1 MWQSIKKRG
10 YKQDLL
16 HFYHKNITFADKNQS
31 TMKFKILYIPL
42 FVVLSLLY
50 GCTIKDPWSDLQ
62 NVYPCSPE
70 IPEKIENSDFI
81 YVTHE
86 ALLNNRTVRN
96 YTLCFDK
103 TKYAA
108 RWVAYPLHKSYRGN
122 SGRTYDTRDVWP
134 YDPEISSSLQAVGK
148 GGYSGYTR
156 GHQIPSAD
164 RTATVDLNK
173 QTFYMS
179 NMTPQ
184 AYDFN
189 GGIWLNLEDKV
200 RSNMGKNDTIYV
212 VTGAHWENTNIKA
225 GKYPVPT
232 HYYKVVLKSHSGT
245 SVYSAPKSDLRCI
258 GFWMSHRATGTLNSS
273 YCKSVKEIE
282 QLTGFTF
289 FPKVDVDKTQCV
301 PSQWGF

>member
-1 MWQSIKKRG
+1 
-10 YKQDLL
+10 
-16 HFYHKNITFADKNQS
+16 
-31 TMKFKILYIPL
+31 MKFKILYIPL

-50 GCTIKDPWSDLQ
+50 GCTIKDHGRTCKMFT
-62 NVYPCSPE
+62 CSPE

-86 ALLNNRTVRN
+86 ALLNNRIVRN

-134 YDPEISSSLQAVGK
+134 DLRISSSLQAVGK

-232 HYYKVVLKSHSGT
+232 HYYKVVLEISFWHFGL
-245 SVYSAPKSDLRCI
+245 LRSKKRPPLHR
-258 GFWMSHRATGTLNSS
+258 FWMSHHATGTLNSS

-282 QLTGFTF
+282 QLTSLHS
-289 FPKVDVDKTQCV
+289 
-301 PSQWGF
+301 SQK

>member
-1 MWQSIKKRG
+1 MATAIWMWQSIKKRG
-10 YKQDLL
+10 YNRFTAFLPQK
-16 HFYHKNITFADKNQS
+16 HFLCRKNQS
-31 TMKFKILYIPL
+31 TTTKILYIPL

-86 ALLNNRTVRN
+86 ALLNNRIVRN

-148 GGYSGYTR
+148 GGYNGYTR

-173 QTFYMS
+173 QTFYIEHDTAS
-179 NMTPQ
+179 
-184 AYDFN
+184 YDFAVEF
-189 GGIWLNLEDKV
+189 GLISKTKCAVIWVKTTL
-200 RSNMGKNDTIYV
+200 
-212 VTGAHWENTNIKA
+212 
-225 GKYPVPT
+225 
-232 HYYKVVLKSHSGT
+232 
-245 SVYSAPKSDLRCI
+245 
-258 GFWMSHRATGTLNSS
+258 FMS
-273 YCKSVKEIE
+273 
-282 QLTGFTF
+282 
-289 FPKVDVDKTQCV
+289 
-301 PSQWGF
+301 